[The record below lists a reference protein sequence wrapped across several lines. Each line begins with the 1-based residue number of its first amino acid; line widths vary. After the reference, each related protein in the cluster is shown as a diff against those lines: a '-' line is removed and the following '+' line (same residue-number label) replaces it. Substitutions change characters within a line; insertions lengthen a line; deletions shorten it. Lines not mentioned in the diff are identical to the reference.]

1 MKFTVTSFIVVLA
14 IANAFVLA
22 TCQTYSCAGSILCGG
37 LAQSDCDAAERQ
49 IQPGNL
55 YFTGGSAGS
64 TGVCSGH
71 CGLFVS
77 GSVCQLSGTD
87 MINAFNELRANDCA
101 KCGIVTF
108 ENGCQFKADYV
119 TGCN

>member
-22 TCQTYSCAGSILCGG
+22 TCQTYSCSGSILCSG
-37 LAQSDCDAAERQ
+37 LPQSECDAAERQ
-49 IQPGNL
+49 IKRGNS
-55 YFTGGSAGS
+55 YFTGGGAGS

-77 GSVCQLSGTD
+77 GSFCRLSGTE
-87 MINAFNELRANDCA
+87 MINAFNELRAHDCA
-101 KCGIVTF
+101 KCGVKTF

-119 TGCN
+119 SRC

>member
-1 MKFTVTSFIVVLA
+1 MKFTVTRFIVGLA

-22 TCQTYSCAGSILCGG
+22 TCQSYSCSGSILCRG

-49 IQPGNL
+49 IQPGNS

-77 GSVCQLSGTD
+77 GSFCQLSGTD
-87 MINAFNELRANDCA
+87 MNNAFNELRAHDCA
-101 KCGIVTF
+101 KCGIKTF

-119 TGCN
+119 SGS